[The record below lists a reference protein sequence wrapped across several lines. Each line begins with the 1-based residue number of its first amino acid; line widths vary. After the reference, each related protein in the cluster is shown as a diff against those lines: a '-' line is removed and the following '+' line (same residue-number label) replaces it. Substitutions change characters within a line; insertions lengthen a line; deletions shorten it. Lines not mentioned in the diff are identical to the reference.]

1 MAHDLFGS
9 SELDLS
15 VLGHLRGYPEEL
27 RRFSNLMKQAHS
39 NGRTAAEFYLSRPVA
54 DDSFVAALCRLV
66 KAGEDIVTV
75 VEAAEMLGVAP
86 SQLLELSGAPGVPR
100 PIWGEGRYQVWRRA
114 DIAATQRA
122 GGDPPP
128 RVT

>member
-9 SELDLS
+9 SDLDLS
-15 VLGHLRGYPEEL
+15 VLRHLRGYPEEL

-39 NGRTAAEFYLSRPVA
+39 NGRTAAEYFLSRPVA
-54 DDSFVAALCRLV
+54 GDSFVAALCRLV

-86 SQLLELSGAPGVPR
+86 SRLLELSAAPGIPR
-100 PIWGEGRYQVWRRA
+100 PLWGEGRHQVWRRA
-114 DIAATQRA
+114 DIAAAQRA